1 MSAGQRTPGVAAE
14 ELRRRFDAAF
24 VAAPVDR
31 DEDLESFLAVKIGNE
46 GYALRIRDVTGF
58 AAARKIV
65 PLPSPIAEMLGL
77 AGIRGSV
84 VPVFSLAAMIG
95 YGQAQEVPRWFL
107 LCGAAEPIALGF
119 GEFEGYLELPRASRS
134 EVAGAGDPDATR
146 APRDHVRHVV
156 RARGEVRGVIDMPS
170 VIKAIEAKVAAALAV
185 KER

>member
-1 MSAGQRTPGVAAE
+1 MSAGHRTPGAVVE

-24 VAAPVDR
+24 VVAPVDR

-46 GYALRIRDVTGF
+46 KYALRVRDVTGF

-95 YGQAQEVPRWFL
+95 YEQAQDPPRWFL
-107 LCGAAEPIALGF
+107 LCRAAEPIALGF
-119 GEFEGYLELPRASRS
+119 DEFEGYLELPSADRSELAEAGDGDAPRAS
-134 EVAGAGDPDATR
+134 
-146 APRDHVRHVV
+146 RDHVRHVV
-156 RARGEVRGVIDMPS
+156 RARGEVRGVIDVPS
-170 VIKAIEAKVAAALAV
+170 VVTAIEAKVAAALAV